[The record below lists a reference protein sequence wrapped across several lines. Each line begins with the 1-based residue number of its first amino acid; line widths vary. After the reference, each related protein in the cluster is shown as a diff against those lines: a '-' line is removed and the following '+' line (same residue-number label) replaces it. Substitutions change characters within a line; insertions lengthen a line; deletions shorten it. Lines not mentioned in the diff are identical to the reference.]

1 MAVAHGFLPWA
12 RFPLSAAERL
22 SMTLTSLKIR
32 QDLQRLSYEDALSG
46 LKNRRFLDEALA
58 REVALAK
65 RNKTP
70 LSVLICDID
79 HFKDFNDH
87 QGHAVGDQVLVNL
100 GQLLM
105 EHFRETDIPCRFGGE
120 ELVIL
125 LPDTSVK
132 RL

>member
-1 MAVAHGFLPWA
+1 
-12 RFPLSAAERL
+12 
-22 SMTLTSLKIR
+22 MTLTSLKIR